1 MDKQQAKETLI
12 RLQKRLIINETNAQ
26 SFYTKF
32 SDSSRKMKD
41 LYKLG
46 DNVLMQLFQKSAA
59 SFRLDESIISKL
71 SKLYLENESQIKET
85 GIDSLQIG

>member
-1 MDKQQAKETLI
+1 
-12 RLQKRLIINETNAQ
+12 
-26 SFYTKF
+26 
-32 SDSSRKMKD
+32 MKD